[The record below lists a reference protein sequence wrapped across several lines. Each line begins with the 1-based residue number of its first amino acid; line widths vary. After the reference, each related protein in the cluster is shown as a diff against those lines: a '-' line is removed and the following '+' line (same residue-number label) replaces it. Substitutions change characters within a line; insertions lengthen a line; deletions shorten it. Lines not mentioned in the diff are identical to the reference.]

1 MVALQL
7 ILDCHSFSIP
17 NKKLF
22 LILRN
27 GYMMEKVVPSQVPS
41 QNIDWLTMR
50 GRIRCKCQAG
60 Q

>member
-22 LILRN
+22 LVLRN
-27 GYMMEKVVPSQVPS
+27 GYMMEKLVPSQLPS
-41 QNIDWLTMR
+41 QNIARLTMR
-50 GRIRCKCQAG
+50 
-60 Q
+60 